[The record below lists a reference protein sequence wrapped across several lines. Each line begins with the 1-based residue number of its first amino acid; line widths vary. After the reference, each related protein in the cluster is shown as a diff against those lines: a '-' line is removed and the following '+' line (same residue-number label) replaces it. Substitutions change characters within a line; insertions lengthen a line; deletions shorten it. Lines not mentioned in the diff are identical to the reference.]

1 VSQLGSPVEARRI
14 VEEAASDPWPQLLDE
29 PVSRR
34 AAAYFEQMMARRAG
48 GEPLQYVLGRWG
60 FRRLDLM
67 VDRRVLIPR
76 PETEQVVSVALE
88 ELERSVAAGV
98 FDPVMVD
105 LGTGS
110 GAIALSL
117 AAEGRRGSVW
127 GTDSSEEALAVA
139 RANLAGLSGFAAAR
153 VRLVSGS
160 WWSALPASLR
170 RGVSL
175 AVSNPPYVSTDEM
188 ASLPAEVRDWEP
200 ALALHGGPGGLD
212 AISVVLGEAPA
223 WLARPG
229 TLVVELAPHQADA
242 VSGLARAAGFESIRV
257 EPDLAGRPRVLVAR
271 L

>member
-1 VSQLGSPVEARRI
+1 
-14 VEEAASDPWPQLLDE
+14 VEEAASDPWPLLLDE
-29 PVSRR
+29 PVSPR
-34 AAAYFEQMMARRAG
+34 AAQYFEQMLARRKA

-88 ELERSVAAGV
+88 ELERLAELDSA
-98 FDPVMVD
+98 DPVIVD

-117 AAEGRRGSVW
+117 AAEGRRGAVW
-127 GTDSSEEALAVA
+127 ATDCSDEALAVA

-153 VRLVSGS
+153 VRVLSGS
-160 WWSALPASLR
+160 WWSALPDWLK
-170 RGVSL
+170 GNISL
-175 AVSNPPYVSTDEM
+175 AVSNPPYVTTAEM
-188 ASLPAEVRDWEP
+188 TSLPLEVQKWEP
-200 ALALHGGPGGLD
+200 AVALHGGPTGLD
-212 AISVVLGEAPA
+212 AISVIVSEAPA

-229 TLVVELAPHQADA
+229 TLVLEMAPHQAAA
-242 VSGLARAAGFESIRV
+242 VAGLVELAGFDSV
-257 EPDLAGRPRVLVAR
+257 QVKPDLAGRERILVAR